1 MSEQRK
7 KLKTWQGWAIFGGA
21 MVFVFCL
28 GLLAASITN
37 RRAEITTIY
46 ANKKDK
52 IAQGEAKNPM
62 YQGNYPREYETWT
75 QTADTSFRSEF
86 NGSQAVDVLE
96 QRPNMVIFWAGYA
109 FSRDYTSPRGHMHA
123 IEDVT
128 RTLRTGNP
136 GIDGDGDIQPA
147 TCSCRGICTTRS
159 RYNQGYSPR
168 DAFAGMCTVPRRI
181 LLQRRRQISD
191 IPLGQGLHYGRR
203 RALLRRSR
211 LLRLY
216 T

>member
-52 IAQGEAKNPM
+52 IAKGEAKNPM

-147 TCSCRGICTTRS
+147 TCWTCK
-159 RYNQGYSPR
+159 SP
-168 DAFAGMCTVPRRI
+168 DVPRMMQAIGVDNSTKANGARWAA
-181 LLQRRRQISD
+181 R
-191 IPLGQGLHYGRR
+191 
-203 RALLRRSR
+203 
-211 LLRLY
+211 
-216 T
+216 

>member
-52 IAQGEAKNPM
+52 IARGEAKNPM

-96 QRPNMVIFWAGYA
+96 QLPIW
-109 FSRDYTSPRGHMHA
+109 
-123 IEDVT
+123 
-128 RTLRTGNP
+128 
-136 GIDGDGDIQPA
+136 
-147 TCSCRGICTTRS
+147 
-159 RYNQGYSPR
+159 
-168 DAFAGMCTVPRRI
+168 
-181 LLQRRRQISD
+181 
-191 IPLGQGLHYGRR
+191 
-203 RALLRRSR
+203 
-211 LLRLY
+211 
-216 T
+216 

>member
-52 IAQGEAKNPM
+52 IARGEAKNPM

-75 QTADTSFRSEF
+75 TDSRHEFPKRIQRQPSRRCIGATSQYGDFLGRIRLFARLYLTS
-86 NGSQAVDVLE
+86 
-96 QRPNMVIFWAGYA
+96 RTYA
-109 FSRDYTSPRGHMHA
+109 CH
-123 IEDVT
+123 
-128 RTLRTGNP
+128 
-136 GIDGDGDIQPA
+136 
-147 TCSCRGICTTRS
+147 
-159 RYNQGYSPR
+159 
-168 DAFAGMCTVPRRI
+168 
-181 LLQRRRQISD
+181 RRRYPYSA
-191 IPLGQGLHYGRR
+191 YR
-203 RALLRRSR
+203 
-211 LLRLY
+211 
-216 T
+216 

>member
-52 IAQGEAKNPM
+52 IAKGEAKNPM

-75 QTADTSFRSEF
+75 QQPIQVSEA
-86 NGSQAVDVLE
+86 NS
-96 QRPNMVIFWAGYA
+96 
-109 FSRDYTSPRGHMHA
+109 
-123 IEDVT
+123 
-128 RTLRTGNP
+128 
-136 GIDGDGDIQPA
+136 
-147 TCSCRGICTTRS
+147 
-159 RYNQGYSPR
+159 
-168 DAFAGMCTVPRRI
+168 TVAKPSMYWKNVPI
-181 LLQRRRQISD
+181 W
-191 IPLGQGLHYGRR
+191 
-203 RALLRRSR
+203 
-211 LLRLY
+211 
-216 T
+216 